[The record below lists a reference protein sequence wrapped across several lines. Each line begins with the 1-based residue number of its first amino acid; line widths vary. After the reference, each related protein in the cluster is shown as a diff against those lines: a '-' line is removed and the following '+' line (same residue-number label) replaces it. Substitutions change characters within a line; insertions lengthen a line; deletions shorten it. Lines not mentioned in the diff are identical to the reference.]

1 MSYPNQDDENNTS
14 QEKDSQLKAQKEMM
28 LKQVLSADARLRLNN
43 VRMVKPD
50 LADLV
55 ENYIL
60 NVTAQGKIS
69 GQISDDQLKQ
79 ILLSAQQPKR
89 DFKFN
94 RVWSQENIIKG
105 KKARIFMKAV
115 VYREY
120 APDDDYAKILKVE
133 DIDEPKPKQDEVIF
147 TNKASALN

>member
-1 MSYPNQDDENNTS
+1 MSYPNQDDENNT

-28 LKQVLSADARLRLNN
+28 LKQVLSSEARLRLNN

-60 NVTAQGKIS
+60 NLTAQGKIT
-69 GQISDDQLKQ
+69 GQISDEQLKQ
-79 ILLSAQQPKR
+79 ILLSVQQPKR

-94 RVWSQENIIKG
+94 RVWSSRKYN
-105 KKARIFMKAV
+105 
-115 VYREY
+115 
-120 APDDDYAKILKVE
+120 
-133 DIDEPKPKQDEVIF
+133 
-147 TNKASALN
+147 

>member
-1 MSYPNQDDENNTS
+1 MSYPNQDDENNIS

-50 LADLV
+50 LAASV

-60 NVTAQGKIS
+60 NLSVQGKIN
-69 GQISDDQLKQ
+69 GQISDEQLKQ
-79 ILLSAQQPKR
+79 ILLSVQQPKR

-94 RVWSQENIIKG
+94 RV
-105 KKARIFMKAV
+105 
-115 VYREY
+115 
-120 APDDDYAKILKVE
+120 
-133 DIDEPKPKQDEVIF
+133 
-147 TNKASALN
+147 

>member
-1 MSYPNQDDENNTS
+1 MSHPNQDNDENNIS

-50 LADLV
+50 LAASV

-60 NVTAQGKIS
+60 NLSVQGKIT
-69 GQISDDQLKQ
+69 GQISDGQLKQ
-79 ILLSAQQPKR
+79 ILLSVQQPKR

-94 RVWSQENIIKG
+94 RV
-105 KKARIFMKAV
+105 
-115 VYREY
+115 
-120 APDDDYAKILKVE
+120 
-133 DIDEPKPKQDEVIF
+133 
-147 TNKASALN
+147 